1 MTAID
6 VNIRPFVL
14 PKTEYTRDGDPVK
27 QWVKSQTRLFRKLY
41 GYDEA
46 YVERWV
52 KDSIRPNGV
61 SPFYDRQVAYIHQTS
76 PGNRELKK
84 GSFYQYQK
92 ICRELGFVLSPS
104 QTAYKD
110 PVKNPA
116 LTAKFTDRNAKL
128 RSFYK
133 KRGQDFKVK
142 GEVKKAAI
150 RPQESGLLIFLR
162 LLFS

>member
-14 PKTEYTRDGDPVK
+14 PKTEYVRDGDPVK
-27 QWVKSQTRLFRKLY
+27 QWVKSQTRLICELY

-52 KDSIRPNGV
+52 KDSIRPDGA

-92 ICRELGFVLSPS
+92 ICNYTV
-104 QTAYKD
+104 
-110 PVKNPA
+110 
-116 LTAKFTDRNAKL
+116 
-128 RSFYK
+128 
-133 KRGQDFKVK
+133 
-142 GEVKKAAI
+142 
-150 RPQESGLLIFLR
+150 
-162 LLFS
+162 